1 MTAQATD
8 TQAGGSGPEYPAW
21 PADVAARYR
30 RQGYWRAETFC
41 DVLRDRAER
50 HGERTAIVAGDARL
64 TYRNLAERSDALAA
78 GLHGLGIR
86 RGDHVVVQL
95 PNGPELIEAYF
106 ALMRIGAVAVL
117 ALPAH
122 RRTEILQFHELTEA
136 VAYIVPRRHMGFD
149 HRALAREAA
158 ERCPSLEHVIVA
170 GDPGD
175 GCDGARFHGMADL
188 YADLYADVHAG
199 PGGLPT
205 PPQPS
210 DVALLQLSGGSTGVP
225 KLIPRRHE
233 DYLCA
238 VRSSLDACPLGPE
251 SVFLAALPAAHN
263 FPLVSPGI
271 LGALYAGA
279 TTVLAPAPSPD
290 VVFRLIESERVT
302 ITSAVPPLALNWLD
316 AAARTR
322 RDLSSLQVLQVGGA
336 ACAADLARRVG
347 PELGATVQQVFGM
360 AEGLINY
367 TRCDDPE
374 DALLHT
380 QGRPCCDAD
389 EVRIVDDADRDV
401 PRGQPGHL
409 LARGPY
415 TIRGYF
421 VPRGGEAPDPAAFTT
436 DGYYRTGDL
445 ARLREDGNLV
455 VVGRATE
462 QINRGGEKVSPE
474 EVEDRLL
481 AHPDVH
487 DASVVAV
494 ADPDVGERTCAF
506 VIPRAGAQLEPRA
519 VPAYLRGEGLAGF
532 KIPDLVEVVDDFPVI
547 GVGKTGRAQLRRA
560 LADTLRPSAAGRAD
574 RATAAHGDTE
584 TPEEDR

>member
-1 MTAQATD
+1 MTAAAAAD
-8 TQAGGSGPEYPAW
+8 RAGADGPVYPAW
-21 PADVAARYR
+21 PADLAARYR
-30 RQGYWRAETFC
+30 HQGHWRAETFW

-50 HGERTAIVAGDARL
+50 HGERTAVVSGGVRL
-64 TYRNLAERSDALAA
+64 TYRRLAERSEALAA
-78 GLHGLGIR
+78 GLHALGIR

-95 PNGPELIEAYF
+95 PNSAGMIEAYF

-122 RRTEILQFHELTEA
+122 RRTEILQFTELTEA

-149 HRALAREAA
+149 HRGLAREAA
-158 ERCPSLEHVIVA
+158 DRCPSLQHVIVA
-170 GDPGD
+170 GDAGED
-175 GCDGARFHGMADL
+175 RGGVRFHAIAEL
-188 YADLYADVHAG
+188 YAD
-199 PGGLPT
+199 PGAEPDGLPA
-205 PPQPS
+205 PPRPC

-225 KLIPRRHE
+225 KLIARRHE

-271 LGALYAGA
+271 LGALHAGA
-279 TTVLAPAPSPD
+279 TVVMATAPSPD
-290 VVFRLIESERVT
+290 VVFALIEHEGVT
-302 ITSAVPPLALNWLD
+302 ITAAVPPLALNWLD
-316 AAARTR
+316 AATGTS
-322 RDLSSLQVLQVGGA
+322 RDLSSLEVLQVGGA
-336 ACAADLARRVG
+336 ACADDLARRVR
-347 PELGATVQQVFGM
+347 PELGATLQQVFGM

-367 TRCDDPE
+367 TRLDDPE
-374 DALLHT
+374 NVMRET
-380 QGRPCCDAD
+380 QGRPCCDGD
-389 EVRIVDDADRDV
+389 EVRIVDDAGRDV
-401 PRGQPGHL
+401 ERGRPGHL

-421 VPRGGEAPDPAAFTT
+421 IPRGGEAPDPAAFTE

-445 ARLREDGNLV
+445 AILRDDGNLV

-474 EVEDRLL
+474 EVEGRLL
-481 AHPDVH
+481 THPEIH
-487 DASVVAV
+487 DACVVAV

-506 VIPRAGAQLEPRA
+506 VIPRAGSALEPRA
-519 VPAYLRGEGLAGF
+519 VPAYLRREGLAAF
-532 KIPDLVEVVDDFPVI
+532 KIPDLVEVVEQFPAI

-560 LADTLRPSAAGRAD
+560 LAETLRPAAPGSTG
-574 RATAAHGDTE
+574 TAAAEHSSTE
-584 TPEEDR
+584 PPEEER